1 MDIKITQVTSE
12 AFEWDRPGIWNG
24 SHFYGPG
31 RLHKVTVYTNEGV
44 HGIAWNGGT
53 AATRPQ
59 HFLSRFVDYYRPLLI
74 GRNPLDTRKLVIDL
88 GEKQN
93 KILGPAGLHT
103 QALASIIIACW
114 DIRGKVENTSVH
126 QMLGGAQGRVRA
138 YIAGGYYAEGKGLKA
153 LQNELAYNVQE
164 LHATAVKMKIGDP
177 DVGFIRDIKRVEAAR
192 DAIGTDVTLMVDAN
206 CAFDV
211 ETALRF
217 ARELEEYDIY
227 WFEEPITIHDFEG
240 HRRLAETSKM
250 HIATGENYYT
260 FADFEVL
267 LAHQGASILNV
278 DATICPGYDIALD
291 IAEMA
296 RGKGISIAPHGCQE
310 LQLPLVAGV
319 SNGIFLE
326 YYPPEVDPLRGD
338 LFIPRLELDND
349 GYVSVPD
356 TPGIGFELNMDL
368 LSQYRVD

>member
-1 MDIKITQVTSE
+1 M
-12 AFEWDRPGIWNG
+12 
-24 SHFYGPG
+24 
-31 RLHKVTVYTNEGV
+31 
-44 HGIAWNGGT
+44 
-53 AATRPQ
+53 
-59 HFLSRFVDYYRPLLI
+59 
-74 GRNPLDTRKLVIDL
+74 
-88 GEKQN
+88 
-93 KILGPAGLHT
+93 
-103 QALASIIIACW
+103 
-114 DIRGKVENTSVH
+114 
-126 QMLGGAQGRVRA
+126 
-138 YIAGGYYAEGKGLKA
+138 
-153 LQNELAYNVQE
+153 
-164 LHATAVKMKIGDP
+164 
-177 DVGFIRDIKRVEAAR
+177 
-192 DAIGTDVTLMVDAN
+192 
-206 CAFDV
+206 
-211 ETALRF
+211 
-217 ARELEEYDIY
+217 
-227 WFEEPITIHDFEG
+227 
-240 HRRLAETSKM
+240 AETSKM

-356 TPGIGFELNMDL
+356 TPGIGFALNMDL
-368 LSQYRVD
+368 LSQYQVN